1 MEKFSAFRIH
11 TGENGTR
18 AGIEQLG
25 MGQLSIG
32 DVVIRVHYSSVNYK
46 DALAATGKSK
56 ILRKSPLVGGIDL
69 AGKVMESSSALFS
82 QGDQVIVNGSGL
94 GEVHDGGYAEYAR
107 VPAGWVVPLPAG
119 LSLEQA
125 MVIGTAGFTAA
136 LCIHLIQQNNQRAVD
151 GPVVVTGAS
160 GGVGS
165 FAVDLLHKL
174 GYEVMAVTGSLGAY
188 DYLYELGA
196 DKVVARDQ
204 VELGDGMLEKIC
216 WAGAIDNVGGETLS
230 NLVRATKPWGNVVSV
245 GIAGGTGFHLSTM
258 PFIIR
263 GVNLL
268 GVSSSNCP
276 QVLRKQI
283 WWRLGNDLYPEHIAR
298 IHAQTSNLEDLPE
311 VFEKLLNN
319 EIQGRVLVKL
329 LND

>member
-11 TGENGTR
+11 ADKSGTR
-18 AGIEQLG
+18 AATESLALEQL
-25 MGQLSIG
+25 SAG

-46 DALAATGKSK
+46 DALAATGKSR

-69 AGKVMESSSALFS
+69 AGEVVQSSSPLFS
-82 QGDQVIVNGSGL
+82 QGDPVIVNGSGL
-94 GEVHDGGYAEYAR
+94 SEVHDGGYAEYAR
-107 VPAGWVVPLPAG
+107 VPADWIVPLPAR
-119 LSLEQA
+119 LRLDQA

-136 LCIHLIQQNNQRAVD
+136 LCIHLMQQNHQQAVD

-165 FAVDLLHKL
+165 FAIDLLHKL
-174 GYEVMAVTGSLGAY
+174 GHEVTAVTGSPQAH
-188 DYLYELGA
+188 DYLHELGA
-196 DKVVARDQ
+196 DQVVDRNW
-204 VELGDGMLEKIC
+204 VESGGGMLEKAR

-230 NLVRATKPWGNVVSV
+230 CLVRATKPWGNVVSV

-276 QVLRKQI
+276 QDLRKQV
-283 WWRLGNDLYPEHIAR
+283 WQRLGSDLYPEHISR
-298 IHAQTSNLEDLPE
+298 IHAQTANLEDLSE

-319 EIQGRVLVKL
+319 EIRGRVLVRL
-329 LND
+329 VRD

>member
-11 TGENGTR
+11 ADESGTH
-18 AGIEQLG
+18 AGIEPLG
-25 MGQLSIG
+25 LEQLSGG

-69 AGKVMESSSALFS
+69 AGEVVESSSSSFS
-82 QGDQVIVNGSGL
+82 RGDPVIANGSGL
-94 GEVHDGGYAEYAR
+94 SEVHDGGYAEYAR
-107 VPAGWVVPLPAG
+107 VPADWIVPLPAR
-119 LSLEQA
+119 LRLDQA

-136 LCIHLIQQNNQRAVD
+136 LCIHLMQQNHQQAVD

-174 GYEVMAVTGSLGAY
+174 GYEVTAVTGSPQAS

-196 DKVVARDQ
+196 DEVVARDW
-204 VELGDGMLEKIC
+204 VESGGSMLEKAR
-216 WAGAIDNVGGETLS
+216 WAGAIDNVGGGTLS
-230 NLVRATKPWGNVVSV
+230 GLVRATRPWGNVVSV
-245 GIAGGTGFHLSTM
+245 GIAGGTGFHLSPM

-268 GVSSSNCP
+268 GVSSSSCP
-276 QVLRKQI
+276 QELRKQI
-283 WWRLGNDLYPEHIAR
+283 WQRLGSDLYPDHIAR
-298 IHAQTSNLEDLPE
+298 IHARTACLEDLPD

-319 EIQGRVLVKL
+319 EIRGRVLVRL
-329 LND
+329 LKD

>member
-11 TGENGTR
+11 ADEGGTHAR
-18 AGIEQLG
+18 TESLALEQL
-25 MGQLSIG
+25 SAG

-46 DALAATGKSK
+46 DALAATGTSR

-69 AGKVMESSSALFS
+69 AGEVVQSSSPLFS
-82 QGDQVIVNGSGL
+82 QGDPVIVNGSGL
-94 GEVHDGGYAEYAR
+94 SEVHDGGYAEYAR
-107 VPAGWVVPLPAG
+107 VPAGWVVPLPAR
-119 LSLEQA
+119 LHLDQA

-136 LCIHLIQQNNQRAVD
+136 LCIHLMQQNHQQAVD

-174 GYEVMAVTGSLGAY
+174 GHEVTAVTGSPQAR
-188 DYLYELGA
+188 DYLHELGA
-196 DKVVARDQ
+196 DTVVDRDW
-204 VELGDGMLEKIC
+204 VESGGSMLEKAR

-230 NLVRATKPWGNVVSV
+230 RLVRATRPWGNVVSV
-245 GIAGGTGFHLSTM
+245 GIAGGTGFQLSTM

-276 QVLRKQI
+276 QDLRKQI
-283 WWRLGNDLYPEHIAR
+283 WQRLGSDLYPEHISR
-298 IHAQTSNLEDLPE
+298 IHAQTAGLEDLPE

-319 EIQGRVLVKL
+319 EIQGRVLVRL
-329 LND
+329 LKD

>member
-11 TGENGTR
+11 ADKSGTR
-18 AGIEQLG
+18 AATESLALEQL
-25 MGQLSIG
+25 SAG

-46 DALAATGKSK
+46 DALAATGKSR

-69 AGKVMESSSALFS
+69 AGEVVQSSSPLFS
-82 QGDQVIVNGSGL
+82 QGDPVIVNGSGL
-94 GEVHDGGYAEYAR
+94 SEVHDGGYAEYAR
-107 VPAGWVVPLPAG
+107 VPADWIVPLPAR
-119 LSLEQA
+119 LRLDQA

-136 LCIHLIQQNNQRAVD
+136 LCIHLMQQNHQQAVD

-165 FAVDLLHKL
+165 FAIDLLHKL
-174 GYEVMAVTGSLGAY
+174 GHEVTAVTGSPQAH
-188 DYLYELGA
+188 DYLRELGA
-196 DKVVARDQ
+196 DKVVDRDW
-204 VELGDGMLEKIC
+204 VGSGGGMLEKTR

-230 NLVRATKPWGNVVSV
+230 SLVRATKPWGNVVSV

-276 QVLRKQI
+276 QDLRKQV
-283 WWRLGNDLYPEHIAR
+283 WKRLGSDLYPEHISR
-298 IHAQTSNLEDLPE
+298 IHAQTANLEDLSE

-319 EIQGRVLVKL
+319 EIRGRVLVRL
-329 LND
+329 VRD

>member
-11 TGENGTR
+11 ADKSGTR
-18 AGIEQLG
+18 AATESLALEQL
-25 MGQLSIG
+25 SAG
-32 DVVIRVHYSSVNYK
+32 DVVVRVHYSSVNYK
-46 DALAATGKSK
+46 DALAATGKSR

-69 AGKVMESSSALFS
+69 AGEVVQSSSPLFS
-82 QGDQVIVNGSGL
+82 QGDPVIANGSGL
-94 GEVHDGGYAEYAR
+94 SEVHDGGYAEYAR
-107 VPAGWVVPLPAG
+107 VPADWVVPLPAR
-119 LSLEQA
+119 LRLDQA

-136 LCIHLIQQNNQRAVD
+136 LCIHLMQQNHQQAVD

-174 GYEVMAVTGSLGAY
+174 GHEVTAVTGSPQAHG
-188 DYLYELGA
+188 YLRELGA
-196 DKVVARDQ
+196 DKVVDRDW
-204 VELGDGMLEKIC
+204 VASGEGMLEKAR

-230 NLVRATKPWGNVVSV
+230 ALVRATKPWGNVVSV
-245 GIAGGTGFHLSTM
+245 GIAGGVGFHLSTM

-276 QVLRKQI
+276 QDLRKQI
-283 WWRLGNDLYPEHIAR
+283 WQRLGGDLYPEHISR
-298 IHAQTSNLEDLPE
+298 IHAQTAGLEDLQK

-319 EIQGRVLVKL
+319 EIRGRVLVRL
-329 LND
+329 LKD

>member
-11 TGENGTR
+11 ADKSGTR
-18 AGIEQLG
+18 AATESLALEQL
-25 MGQLSIG
+25 SAG

-46 DALAATGKSK
+46 DALAATGKSR

-69 AGKVMESSSALFS
+69 AGEVVQSSSPLFS
-82 QGDQVIVNGSGL
+82 QGDPVIANGSGL
-94 GEVHDGGYAEYAR
+94 SEVHDGGYAEYAR
-107 VPAGWVVPLPAG
+107 LPADWVVPLPAR
-119 LSLEQA
+119 LRLDQA

-136 LCIHLIQQNNQRAVD
+136 LCIHLMQQNHQQAVD

-174 GYEVMAVTGSLGAY
+174 GHEVTAVTGSPQAH
-188 DYLYELGA
+188 DYLHELGA
-196 DKVVARDQ
+196 DKVVDRDW
-204 VELGDGMLEKIC
+204 VESGGAMLEKAR

-230 NLVRATKPWGNVVSV
+230 CLVRATKPWGNVVSV

-276 QVLRKQI
+276 QDLRKQI
-283 WWRLGNDLYPEHIAR
+283 WQRLGSDLYPGHISR
-298 IHAQTSNLEDLPE
+298 IHAQTAGLEDLPE

-319 EIQGRVLVKL
+319 EIRGRVLVRL
-329 LND
+329 LGD

>member
-11 TGENGTR
+11 ADESGTH
-18 AGIEQLG
+18 AGTESLALEQL
-25 MGQLSIG
+25 SAG

-69 AGKVMESSSALFS
+69 AGEVVQSSSPLFS
-82 QGDQVIVNGSGL
+82 QGDPVIANGSGL
-94 GEVHDGGYAEYAR
+94 SEVHDGGYAEYAR
-107 VPAGWVVPLPAG
+107 IPAGWVVPLPSR
-119 LSLEQA
+119 LRLDQA

-136 LCIHLIQQNNQRAVD
+136 LCIHLMQQNHQHAVD
-151 GPVVVTGAS
+151 GPIVVTGAS

-165 FAVDLLHKL
+165 FAIDLLHKL
-174 GYEVMAVTGSLGAY
+174 GHEVTAVTGSPQAQ
-188 DYLYELGA
+188 DYLHELGA
-196 DKVVARDQ
+196 DKVVGHDW
-204 VELGDGMLEKIC
+204 VESGGGMLEKAR

-230 NLVRATKPWGNVVSV
+230 SLVRATKPWGNVVSV
-245 GIAGGTGFHLSTM
+245 GIAGGTGFQLSTM

-276 QVLRKQI
+276 QDLRKQI
-283 WWRLGNDLYPEHIAR
+283 WQRLGSDLCPEHIPR
-298 IHAQTSNLEDLPE
+298 IHTRTAGLEDLPE
-311 VFEKLLNN
+311 VFEKLLKN
-319 EIQGRVLVKL
+319 EIRGRVLVRL
-329 LND
+329 LKD

>member
-11 TGENGTR
+11 ADESGTH
-18 AGIEQLG
+18 AGTESLALEQL
-25 MGQLSIG
+25 SAG

-69 AGKVMESSSALFS
+69 AGEVVQSSSPLFS
-82 QGDQVIVNGSGL
+82 QDDPVIANGSGL
-94 GEVHDGGYAEYAR
+94 SEVHDGGYAEYAR
-107 VPAGWVVPLPAG
+107 IPAGWVVPLPAR
-119 LSLEQA
+119 LRLDQA

-136 LCIHLIQQNNQRAVD
+136 LCIHLMQQNHQQAVD

-165 FAVDLLHKL
+165 FAIDLLHKL
-174 GYEVMAVTGSLGAY
+174 GHEVTAVTGSPQAQ
-188 DYLYELGA
+188 DYLHELGA
-196 DKVVARDQ
+196 DKVVGRDW
-204 VELGDGMLEKIC
+204 VESGGGMLEKAR

-230 NLVRATKPWGNVVSV
+230 SLVRATKPWGNVVSV
-245 GIAGGTGFHLSTM
+245 GIAGGTGFRLSTM

-276 QVLRKQI
+276 QDLRKQI
-283 WWRLGNDLYPEHIAR
+283 WQRLGSDLCPEHISR
-298 IHAQTSNLEDLPE
+298 IHTRTAGLEDLPE
-311 VFEKLLNN
+311 VFEKLLKN
-319 EIQGRVLVKL
+319 EIRGRVLVRL
-329 LND
+329 LKD

>member
-11 TGENGTR
+11 ADESGTH
-18 AGIEQLG
+18 AGTESLALEQL
-25 MGQLSIG
+25 SAG

-69 AGKVMESSSALFS
+69 AGEVMQSSSPLFS
-82 QGDQVIVNGSGL
+82 QGDPVIANGSGL
-94 GEVHDGGYAEYAR
+94 SEVHDGGYAEYAR
-107 VPAGWVVPLPAG
+107 IPAGWVVPLPAR
-119 LSLEQA
+119 LRLDQA

-136 LCIHLIQQNNQRAVD
+136 LCIHLMQQNHQQAVD

-165 FAVDLLHKL
+165 FAIDLLHKL
-174 GYEVMAVTGSLGAY
+174 GHEVTAVTGSPQAR
-188 DYLYELGA
+188 DYLHELGA
-196 DKVVARDQ
+196 DKVVGRDW
-204 VELGDGMLEKIC
+204 VEPGGGMLEKAR

-230 NLVRATKPWGNVVSV
+230 SLVRATKPWGNVVSV
-245 GIAGGTGFHLSTM
+245 GIAGGTGFQLSTM

-276 QVLRKQI
+276 QDLRKQI
-283 WWRLGNDLYPEHIAR
+283 WQRLGTDLYPEHISR
-298 IHAQTSNLEDLPE
+298 IHAQTAGLEDLPE
-311 VFEKLLNN
+311 VFEKLLKN
-319 EIQGRVLVKL
+319 EIQGRVLVRL
-329 LND
+329 LQD

>member
-11 TGENGTR
+11 ADESGTH
-18 AGIEQLG
+18 AGTESLAL
-25 MGQLSIG
+25 GQLSAG

-69 AGKVMESSSALFS
+69 AGEVVQSSSPLFS
-82 QGDQVIVNGSGL
+82 QGDQVIANGSGL
-94 GEVHDGGYAEYAR
+94 SEVHDGGYAEYAR
-107 VPAGWVVPLPAG
+107 IPAGWVVPLPAR
-119 LSLEQA
+119 LRLDQA

-136 LCIHLIQQNNQRAVD
+136 LCIHLMQQNHQQAVD

-165 FAVDLLHKL
+165 FAIDLLHKL
-174 GYEVMAVTGSLGAY
+174 GHEVTAVTGSGQAR
-188 DYLYELGA
+188 DYLHELGA
-196 DKVVARDQ
+196 DKVVGRDW
-204 VELGDGMLEKIC
+204 VEPGGGMLEKAR

-230 NLVRATKPWGNVVSV
+230 SLVRATKPWGNVVSV
-245 GIAGGTGFHLSTM
+245 GIAGGTGFQLSTM

-276 QVLRKQI
+276 QDLRKQI
-283 WWRLGNDLYPEHIAR
+283 WQRLGDDLYPEHISR
-298 IHAQTSNLEDLPE
+298 IHARTAGLEDLPE
-311 VFEKLLNN
+311 VFEKLLKN
-319 EIQGRVLVKL
+319 EIQGRVLVRL
-329 LND
+329 LKD